1 MKKVDGHPHG
11 SVAESSDKNISGS
24 VPQEFK
30 EEDTVGDINASQEI
44 VHEKEE
50 NKGED
55 KLWDGWLYKL

>member
-1 MKKVDGHPHG
+1 VKKVDGHPHG

-55 KLWDGWLYKL
+55 KL